1 VRVPLS
7 MVRHGVVRIININA
21 GRGLRERLIKIG
33 LVEGDVVEVIVNLFP
48 GPVILRRNGMRL
60 GLGAGMASKIIVQ
73 PLEVKR

>member
-1 VRVPLS
+1 MIRN
-7 MVRHGVVRIININA
+7 GVVRIVSINA
-21 GRGLRERLIKIG
+21 GRGLRERLIKMG
-33 LVEGDVVEVIVNLFP
+33 LVGGDVVEVIVNLFP